1 MASLSVTTI
10 VLSLLEGCP
19 GLAFY
24 ILEFIVNTS
33 MILEVAIRFVAFGK
47 VRRRLLFQFW
57 LELMFIQQF
66 WKSPFNIMDLI
77 VTAFCAVTLLV
88 LAFADCGA
96 GSKEEELFD
105 TLLLIARNILQFTR
119 LATVMRQYVFSCF
132 LLIMSPIF

>member
-1 MASLSVTTI
+1 M
-10 VLSLLEGCP
+10 
-19 GLAFY
+19 
-24 ILEFIVNTS
+24 
-33 MILEVAIRFVAFGK
+33 
-47 VRRRLLFQFW
+47 
-57 LELMFIQQF
+57 QQF

-119 LATVMRQYVFSCF
+119 LATVMRQYVFSRF
-132 LLIMSPIF
+132 LLTLSIF